1 MTLRKPVRKKTS
13 VRRGIPA
20 KPLQEGRQDPAA
32 QLKRGTAV
40 ELLIDQLDEEG
51 SGLGRSAGQ
60 LITVA
65 GTVPQDRC
73 LVRISHVG
81 KRSIFAELIKLIE
94 PSPLRL
100 QRPPC
105 GEAAVCLGCPLIV
118 MRYGE
123 QLRWKQ
129 QQVQSSLSAYPT
141 LQHLQVPRLLVPER
155 NLGYRTTAKLAVAGS
170 HADPYIGIY
179 RRATHEVVDLDD
191 CVVHHPLINKV
202 VTVVRGGIVKLK
214 VPVYQEKNKS
224 GILRYLVVR
233 VSEST
238 GQVMVT
244 FVTAR
249 RAFNEIHHLARLL
262 QEQVPEVA
270 VVCQNVNSSEGNV
283 IFGAHDH
290 FLTKQQTVQDRIG
303 PVPLLISPRSFLQA
317 QHDGARLL
325 YETALA
331 CSGLDGTGLVLD
343 LYCGIGGIALT
354 MAPKAAQVL
363 GIELNKDAVA
373 DARRNAKLNNARNCR
388 FEAGDVQ
395 EMLDDLLEDSR
406 FFDLIVLN
414 PPRKGCDREVLDKV
428 VKLQPHRIIYVS
440 CSPSTLARDL
450 DILAAQGYHC
460 VQVQPVEMFP
470 HTPHVENVALIERV
484 SSKNSLTE
492 PQATC

>member
-1 MTLRKPVRKKTS
+1 MTPRKPAPGRTA
-13 VRRGIPA
+13 VRRSISTKPA
-20 KPLQEGRQDPAA
+20 QETRQDLSPH
-32 QLKRGTAV
+32 LKRGMV
-40 ELLIDQLDEEG
+40 LELLIDQMDEEG

-81 KRSIFAELIKLIE
+81 KRAVFAELIKLIE

-105 GEAAVCLGCPLIV
+105 SEAALCLGCPLIV

-129 QQVQSSLSAYPT
+129 QQVQSALSAYPA

-179 RRATHEVVDLDD
+179 RRATHDVVDLDE

-202 VTVVRGGIVKLK
+202 IKVVRSGISKLK
-214 VPVYQEKNKS
+214 VPIWQERNKS
-224 GILRYLVVR
+224 GVLRYLVVR
-233 VSEST
+233 VAEST

-244 FVTAR
+244 FVTVR

-262 QEQVPEVA
+262 QEQVPEVT

-290 FLTKQQTVQDRIG
+290 FLTKQQTLQDRIG
-303 PVPLLISPRSFLQA
+303 QVQLLISPRSFLQA

-331 CSGLDGTGLVLD
+331 FSSLNDTGQVLD

-354 MAPKAAQVL
+354 LAPKATQVL
-363 GIELNKDAVA
+363 GIELNKEAVA
-373 DARRNAKLNNARNCR
+373 DARRNARLNDASNCR

-395 EMLDDLLEDSR
+395 EMLDDLLEEGC

-428 VKLQPHRIIYVS
+428 VKLQPQRVVYVS
-440 CSPSTLARDL
+440 CSPLTFARDL
-450 DILAAQGYHC
+450 DILAAQGYRC
-460 VQVQPVEMFP
+460 CQVQPVEMFP
-470 HTPHVENVALIERV
+470 HTPHVENVAMIERV
-484 SSKNSLTE
+484 SMKNSLTE